1 MKSINH
7 LIVSVLSK
15 LKDLINIIPY
25 NKFEQ
30 SIICLKIYL
39 ISALIFG
46 CETNSLLSDSIK
58 TSKNSLQL
66 KECGNSSNEIKDC
79 GINTTI
85 DACNY
90 TDIIAFADALLEQLN
105 YRLANCPFRIWEC
118 NPGPCCLT
126 TKEFSIGSNNYTV
139 DNTNRMPFGF
149 CLNTVS
155 CAPFFCQI
163 AGGTFHSVVD
173 PKFMQA
179 IITFLRNLAEN
190 NRPECTNSAGGK
202 YLAEVYSIQIDKGID
217 SRDRCD
223 ETHSSDCHNRNWSL
237 RVNYTC
243 GSCTSQN

>member
-1 MKSINH
+1 MCNISLLSKPDQSFAVFINWIIWISMKSINKKNQ
-7 LIVSVLSK
+7 LIISVLSK

-30 SIICLKIYL
+30 SIIWLKIYL

-66 KECGNSSNEIKDC
+66 KEFGNSSNELKDC

-90 TDIIAFADALLEQLN
+90 TDIRAFADALLEELN

-126 TKEFSIGSNNYTV
+126 TKRI
-139 DNTNRMPFGF
+139 
-149 CLNTVS
+149 
-155 CAPFFCQI
+155 
-163 AGGTFHSVVD
+163 
-173 PKFMQA
+173 
-179 IITFLRNLAEN
+179 
-190 NRPECTNSAGGK
+190 
-202 YLAEVYSIQIDKGID
+202 
-217 SRDRCD
+217 
-223 ETHSSDCHNRNWSL
+223 
-237 RVNYTC
+237 
-243 GSCTSQN
+243 